1 MITAA
6 RRIPGLVLTDHEFRA
21 PLHPGSAETLPV
33 FAREVVAVERAGQDL
48 PWLIFFQGGP
58 GYPGPR
64 VLGRSGWIKRAVEE
78 YRVLLLDDR
87 GTGRSAP
94 VCAQSLARLGSARE
108 RFEYL
113 THFRT
118 DAIVRDAELVR
129 KELLG
134 PDRKWTA
141 LGQSYGGFCVTRY
154 LSAAPEGLEGAI
166 ITGGLPPI
174 GRTAD
179 EVYGATAEHVLRKN
193 RFYYERYPEDVG
205 RVREIVRRLDRED
218 VRLPSGERLSRRR
231 FLQLGLQFGFHDGFE
246 QVHYLLESALVAG
259 RGGPEIG
266 YPFLCDFEALLT
278 YRQAP
283 IFSMRQEACYT
294 EENASRWAAERAV
307 AARPE
312 FAREEPHVVFTG
324 EMMFRWMFDEYD
336 HLRKMKEEAEMLA
349 AWDRWPRLH
358 DRDRLARN
366 DVPAAAVIYTDDM
379 YVDRRFSEETAA
391 GIRGLRVWLTNEY
404 EHNGIRSH
412 GEEVLGKLLAILKE
426 RR

>member
-1 MITAA
+1 MITAS
-6 RRIPGLVLTDHEFRA
+6 RRIPGLVLTDHEFRV
-21 PLHPGSAETLPV
+21 PLDPGGAETLPA
-33 FAREVVAVERAGQDL
+33 FAREVVAEEKAGQDL
-48 PWLIFFQGGP
+48 PWLLFLQGGP

-94 VCAQSLARLGSARE
+94 VCAQSLAGRGFVQE
-108 RFEYL
+108 RFQYL
-113 THFRT
+113 TKFRS
-118 DAIVRDAELVR
+118 DSIVRDAEHVR

-134 PDRKWTA
+134 PDRKWTVM
-141 LGQSYGGFCVTRY
+141 GQSYGGFCVTRY
-154 LSAAPEGLEGAI
+154 LSAAPEGLAGAI

-179 EVYGATAEHVLRKN
+179 EVYRATAEHVLRKN
-193 RFYYERYPEDVG
+193 RLYYERYPEDVA

-246 QVHYLLESALVAG
+246 QVHYLLESAFVAG

-266 YPFLCDFEALLT
+266 YPFLCDFEAILT

-283 IFSMRQEACYT
+283 IFSMLQEACYT

-307 AARPE
+307 AERPE
-312 FAREEPHVVFTG
+312 FARDEPFVAFTG
-324 EMMFRWMFDEYD
+324 EMMFRWMFDEYA
-336 HLRKMKEEAEMLA
+336 HLRQMKEEAELLA

-358 DRDRLARN
+358 DPARLARN
-366 DVPAAAVIYTDDM
+366 EVPAVAVIYTDDM
-379 YVDRRFSEETAA
+379 YVDRTFSEETAA
-391 GIRGLRVWLTNEY
+391 KIRGLKVWSTGEY

-412 GEEVLGKLLAILKE
+412 GEEVLGKLLSMLKG
-426 RR
+426 